1 MGPGCFTSAIN
12 IFNISSCYDFPPT
25 MVYCKP
31 KNDENIVK
39 KMYRKKLK
47 LRLPAGYRPEIL
59 NIVIEPKFI
68 ISDFE
73 LATIYASSKM
83 LILLPPFFKKYLE
96 KGLKPFSE

>member
-1 MGPGCFTSAIN
+1 MDPGCFTSAIN
-12 IFNISSCYDFPPT
+12 IFNISSCFDFPPT

-59 NIVIEPKFI
+59 NIVI
-68 ISDFE
+68 SDFE
-73 LATIYASSKM
+73 LATISASSKM
-83 LILLPPFFKKYLE
+83 LILLPQFFTKYLE
-96 KGLKPFSE
+96 KGSKPFSE